1 MTDDVEIPQPPRESL
16 TSKNTEESFLEG
28 RIAKLEAKLEA
39 NELST
44 EGKYRALLITEIRQ
58 RIFVRYAAVVVSCIV
73 IALMVGIDL
82 YAAHRYFWGH
92 FILVPTAAVIAMF
105 VAPIVAISTIT
116 IMLLIGAFRRFKD
129 DDMDNVNIPSLAVEA
144 SKAVIK

>member
-1 MTDDVEIPQPPRESL
+1 MEDADTPPPPQEEH
-16 TSKNTEESFLEG
+16 TSASTEQYFLES
-28 RIAKLEAKLEA
+28 RIAKLEAKLDER
-39 NELST
+39 ELSA
-44 EGKYRALLITEIRQ
+44 EAKYRALLITEIRQ
-58 RIFVRYAAVVVSCIV
+58 RIIVRYAAVAVSCIV
-73 IALMVGIDL
+73 IVLMVVVAL

-129 DDMDNVNIPSLAVEA
+129 DDIDNVNVPSLAVEA
-144 SKAVIK
+144 GKAVIK